1 MADYQRKVII
11 ILLLAVAAA
20 AAAGESTTQGPK
32 KSIIDEKSEKT
43 AEDLEKVK
51 QSLQHLN
58 EKVIA
63 RSNTTAESPHLKIL
77 LGLDLGPESN
87 ETRVNE
93 AEMNKGVKE
102 YLMGGDISVNPSQ
115 AAALVAAHGA
125 TTHTPPP
132 KDEIEEKKIV
142 QHRKRA
148 VSLFDVLH
156 ATTAPTVK
164 HICAESPNES
174 NNLELTTPAS
184 ARRVK
189 RGFQTDP
196 KYAWDPTKPI
206 PYFFDPSLAA
216 SSIAVIQQ
224 GIALWQNNT
233 CLNFVENPS
242 GDNALRFFSGAG
254 CYASI
259 GRQGTQTQ
267 DVSIGVG
274 CDNLGTVMHETN
286 HAIGFFHTM
295 SRPDRDNFI
304 SINFA
309 NVDASEQ
316 YNFVQNAPG
325 TDNSFNVTYDYSS
338 VMEYDQYA
346 WAANSSIPTIIAL
359 DKWMQ
364 TTMGQRTGAAW
375 SDIKQ
380 ANLAYSC
387 PAKCPGKTCSNG
399 GIANSR
405 DCTKCL
411 CPPGFGGASC
421 DDVAVGDAAVCNGGT
436 LTATAQP
443 QTVLAAAGTNDYVA
457 YPTATNCYWMINA
470 PAGKKVTFQLTAAP
484 VSCVQGCVWQGVE
497 IYMGNFDAW
506 GVTGLPPVSC
516 ADRQRASLI
525 WASIVA
531 VRVLSFIVAQEARIA
546 THAVLGPENVLLDE
560 VDQSV
565 EEGTSS
571 EMELEMRSEKRLLDR
586 VRTNYKTMCFN
597 RLSGELN
604 SRINPPH
611 PLDVDVETGV
621 SFFKTAIFLVFA
633 KML

>member
-1 MADYQRKVII
+1 MKIRNSDHPNKLEIFVIRMLQQYCMTIVRLDCHRISTKIDERHKRSADEEEWITVSEMADYQRKVII
-11 ILLLAVAAA
+11 ILMIAAVAAA
-20 AAAGESTTQGPK
+20 AGDSTTQIPK
-32 KSIIDEKSEKT
+32 TSMIDAKSEKT

-51 QSLQHLN
+51 QSLQQLN
-58 EKVIA
+58 QKVIA
-63 RSNTTAESPHLKIL
+63 STGGNSTEENPHLKSVL
-77 LGLDLGPESN
+77 DLDLGPESN

-93 AEMNKGVKE
+93 AEMNKGIKE
-102 YLMGGDISVNPSQ
+102 YLMGGDIAVNPAQ

-125 TTHTPPP
+125 TTAAPPP
-132 KDEIEEKKIV
+132 NDDIVKTIER
-142 QHRKRA
+142 RKRA
-148 VSLFDVLH
+148 VTLAQVIVPTTESS
-156 ATTAPTVK
+156 ATQNCTTTKADMP
-164 HICAESPNES
+164 
-174 NNLELTTPAS
+174 TPAS
-184 ARRVK
+184 VLRVK

-196 KYAWDPTKPI
+196 KYAWDPTQPI
-206 PYFFDPSLAA
+206 PYFFDSSLPA

-242 GDNALRFFSGAG
+242 GNNALRYFSGAG

-295 SRPDRDNFI
+295 SRPDRNNFI

-309 NVDASEQ
+309 NVDSSEQ
-316 YNFVQNAPG
+316 YNFVQNAPSA
-325 TDNSFNVTYDYSS
+325 DNSFNVTYDYGS

-380 ANLAYSC
+380 ANLAYNC

-411 CPPGFGGASC
+411 CPPGFGGTSC
-421 DDVAVGDAAVCNGGT
+421 NVVAKGDAPVCNGAT

-443 QTVLAAAGTNDYVA
+443 QTVVAAAGTNDYVA
-457 YPTATNCYWMINA
+457 YPTATDCYWMINA

-484 VSCVQGCVWQGVE
+484 ASCVQGCVWQGVE
-497 IYMGNFDAW
+497 IFMGNFDAY
-506 GVTGLPPVSC
+506 GVTMCCP
-516 ADRQRASLI
+516 
-525 WASIVA
+525 
-531 VRVLSFIVAQEARIA
+531 SFIGQTFTATGNLAIVRGFARSNLA
-546 THAVLGPENVLLDE
+546 NFTFQRLGDLRVVFDE
-560 VDQSV
+560 TAHFVEFVFDVGRPAIVD
-565 EEGTSS
+565 
-571 EMELEMRSEKRLLDR
+571 L
-586 VRTNYKTMCFN
+586 
-597 RLSGELN
+597 
-604 SRINPPH
+604 I
-611 PLDVDVETGV
+611 
-621 SFFKTAIFLVFA
+621 
-633 KML
+633 